1 MDSAVITGA
10 NGLIGS
16 ALAKYLSG
24 LGIPL
29 LCLGRKVLTQDG
41 VRDHFGETSEYA
53 PLPMGKIACLP
64 EIVQSFSW
72 RPGSNTVF
80 FHFAWSG
87 RNGLTDGSLDEQ
99 LNNAAWAAEAVKV
112 AKNIGCKKFVNSG
125 SIQESFVEQHAA
137 AKGCREIDSR
147 QLNYALAKLASR
159 DMCKMT
165 AYIECIDYVHT
176 RISVP
181 LASDLSRGTYI
192 ARTLRQ
198 IMDGELFEHPH
209 NEALYD
215 FVLLEDVT
223 RAYCEIGKQGRNQQD
238 YFIGPSQPASLI
250 QHFET
255 FKHLLNGEDGEVYSQ
270 TCKTLHFFDVR
281 PLYDDTGFVPTLG
294 LKDII
299 SKALN
304 S

>member
-1 MDSAVITGA
+1 MNSAVITGA
-10 NGLIGS
+10 GGLIGS
-16 ALAKYLSG
+16 ALAKHLSS

-29 LCLGRKVLTQDG
+29 LCLGRKTITQDK
-41 VRDHFGETSEYA
+41 VRDHFGEMAEYA
-53 PLPMGKIACLP
+53 ALPMDNIACLP
-64 EIVQSFSW
+64 EIVQSSSW
-72 RPGSNTVF
+72 RPGRHTVF

-99 LNNAAWAAEAVKV
+99 LNNAVWAAEAVK
-112 AKNIGCKKFVNSG
+112 AASNLGCQTFVNSG

-137 AKGCREIDSR
+137 AKGCPEIDSG

-159 DMCKMT
+159 DLCKIT
-165 AYIECIDYVHT
+165 AYMECIDYVHT

-181 LASDLSRGTYI
+181 LASDLSKGTYI
-192 ARTLRQ
+192 ARTLGQ
-198 IMDGELFEHPH
+198 IMSGESFEHPL

-223 RAYCEIGKQGRNQQD
+223 RAYFEIGKQGRNQRD
-238 YFIGPSQPASLI
+238 YFIGPGQPASLK

-255 FKHLLNGEDGEVYSQ
+255 FKNLLDGEDSEVYLDRGKSPD
-270 TCKTLHFFDVR
+270 FFDVR
-281 PLYDDTGFVPTLG
+281 PLLDDTGFVPTKG

-299 SKALN
+299 SKA
-304 S
+304 SAS